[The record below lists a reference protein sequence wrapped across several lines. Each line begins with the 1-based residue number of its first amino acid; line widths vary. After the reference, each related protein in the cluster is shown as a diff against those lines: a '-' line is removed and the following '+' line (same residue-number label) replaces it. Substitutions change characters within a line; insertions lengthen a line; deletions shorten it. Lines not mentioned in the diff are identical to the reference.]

1 MSADDIKKY
10 LMIVES
16 KLSSLIPETPSHQPV
31 NEYVDDGAHGG
42 GDGEEEFMEAKFKFK
57 LRGITYQGIVRLFS
71 QGEDTTVEYDL
82 NGMRYIKV
90 MDTVTVTE
98 FDDFIQHAK
107 DFIQEINMLKGDG
120 DHFVKEIQ

>member
-31 NEYVDDGAHGG
+31 NEYVDDGG
-42 GDGEEEFMEAKFKFK
+42 GDDEEEFMEAKFKFR
-57 LRGITYQGIVRLFS
+57 LRGITYQGIVRMFPE
-71 QGEDTTVEYDL
+71 GEETTVKYDL
-82 NGMRYIKV
+82 NGMRYTKV
-90 MDTVTVTE
+90 MDTSTVTD

-120 DHFVKEIQ
+120 DHFIEEIK

>member
-31 NEYVDDGAHGG
+31 NEYVDDGG
-42 GDGEEEFMEAKFKFK
+42 GDDEEEFMEAKFKFR
-57 LRGITYQGIVRLFS
+57 LRGITYQGIVRLFPE
-71 QGEDTTVEYDL
+71 GEETTVKYDL
-82 NGMRYIKV
+82 NGMRYTKV
-90 MDTVTVTE
+90 MDTSTVTD

-120 DHFVKEIQ
+120 DHFIEEIK

>member
-31 NEYVDDGAHGG
+31 NEYVDDGANGG
-42 GDGEEEFMEAKFKFK
+42 GDDEGFREAKFKFR
-57 LRGITYQGIVRLFS
+57 LRGITYQGIVRLFPE
-71 QGEDTTVEYDL
+71 GEETTVKYDL

-90 MDTVTVTE
+90 MDTSTVTE

-120 DHFVKEIQ
+120 DHFVEEIK